1 MTGNSA
7 NRPTG
12 RHWDLLV
19 GATWQAFHD
28 HRITRHEAI
37 DQFSWLCQLKEQQ
50 DAVTSER
57 EPNLAALRAERDPR

>member
-1 MTGNSA
+1 MTGGSA

-28 HRITRHEAI
+28 HRITRDEAI
-37 DQFSWLCQLKEQQ
+37 DQFGWLCQLKEQQ

-57 EPNLAALRAERDPR
+57 EPDLAELIKEREGR